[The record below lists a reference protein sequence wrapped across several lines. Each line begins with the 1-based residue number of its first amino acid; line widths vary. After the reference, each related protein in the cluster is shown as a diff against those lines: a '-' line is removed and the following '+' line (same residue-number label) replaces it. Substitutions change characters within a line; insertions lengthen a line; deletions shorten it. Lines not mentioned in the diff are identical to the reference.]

1 MPTKF
6 ERIPVTNDLELS
18 AALEQVRALTPGV
31 RTATLVHDLAIRGA
45 TALVNEHER
54 HTEAL
59 RRLGERSTGP
69 DPGFDRE
76 LLGRIDQE
84 AWRMPPDER

>member
-6 ERIPVTNDLELS
+6 ERIPVTNDPELS
-18 AALEQVRALTPGV
+18 AALEQVRALAPPGV
-31 RTATLVHDLAIRGA
+31 KTATLVHDLAIRGA
-45 TALVNEHER
+45 TALLSDHELQ
-54 HTEAL
+54 TEAL
-59 RRLGERSTGP
+59 RGLAERSTGP

-84 AWRMPPDER
+84 AWRMPPG